1 MLNDQQF
8 IEADPITEGSTVYLT
23 GTLTDHLGVVV
34 PSAALASLK
43 VWITDLK
50 TGTVI
55 NSRNGTSILNVN
67 GGTVHATTGA
77 WTFKLGAADSAI
89 VNTAD
94 PYERH
99 RVLVQWEYNGAV
111 DRGSM
116 EFILPYRNMAVL

>member
-8 IEADPITEGSTVYLT
+8 IEEDPITEGSTVYLT
-23 GTLTDHLGVVV
+23 GTLTDHLAAPV
-34 PSAALASLK
+34 PLAGIATLT

-55 NSRNGTSILNVN
+55 NSRNGGSILNTN
-67 GGTVHATTGA
+67 GGTLHATTGA

-89 VNTAD
+89 VNTSD

-99 RVLVQWEYNGAV
+99 RVLVEWSYNGGA
-111 DRGSM
+111 DKGSM
-116 EFILPYRNMAVL
+116 EFVLPYRNLAVL